1 MKGLS
6 HRPVYNYGVIF
17 LFWHSLAKTADVR
30 HLPSLLLGKRRKKE
44 DDCVSQKNVPECFA
58 TPGHGAYN
66 GN

>member
-6 HRPVYNYGVIF
+6 LHPVYNYGVIF
-17 LFWHSLAKTADVR
+17 LLWISLAKTADVR

-44 DDCVSQKNVPECFA
+44 EDRVSQKNVPECFA
-58 TPGHGAYN
+58 TPGHDAYN

>member
-6 HRPVYNYGVIF
+6 HCPVYNYGVI
-17 LFWHSLAKTADVR
+17 LLLRHLLAKTTDVH

-44 DDCVSQKNVPECFA
+44 DCVSQKPVPECFA
-58 TPGHGAYN
+58 TSGHGAYN